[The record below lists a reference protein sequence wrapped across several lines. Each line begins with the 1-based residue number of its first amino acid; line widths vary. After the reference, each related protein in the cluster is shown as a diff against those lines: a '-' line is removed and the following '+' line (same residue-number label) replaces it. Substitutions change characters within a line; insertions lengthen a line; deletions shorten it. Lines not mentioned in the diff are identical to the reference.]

1 MNESLGDDAL
11 KNPKLILAAT
21 FACAGALGAWGIQ
34 RLDAQQP
41 PPAFMRTILQTHDL
55 SAQGRA
61 AMVARVDFQPGAEIG
76 RHTHPGE
83 ELGYVLE
90 GTLTLEVEGKPPVT
104 LKAGDSYFIEAGRVH
119 GGRNGATPGKVL
131 ATYIVEKG
139 KPLAT
144 AVR

>member
-1 MNESLGDDAL
+1 MRT
-11 KNPKLILAAT
+11 NPNVTLTAGFVLAGT
-21 FACAGALGAWGIQ
+21 MGAWGIHG
-34 RLDAQQP
+34 LDAQQEKP
-41 PPAFMRTILQTHDL
+41 TFTRTILQSPDL

-61 AMVARVDFQPGAEIG
+61 AVVARVEFEPGSAIG
-76 RHTHPGE
+76 KHTHPGE

-104 LKAGDSYFIEAGRVH
+104 LKAGDVFFVEAGRVH
-119 GGRNGATPGKVL
+119 AGKNGNTPGKVL

-144 AVR
+144 AVTP